1 MINNSIHIAEQ
12 TLLAIRQ
19 INRAMDLHSK
29 KLTKAYGLTGPQLIV
44 LKEIEKAQ
52 DVSLSVLS
60 RNISLS
66 LATVSVILD
75 KLEDKKYVERYRG
88 SIDKRNIYVR
98 VTDPAREIIAKVP
111 NLLQEDFLIKFEKLK
126 DWEQSLIL
134 SSIQRIASMMK
145 VDISE
150 PTSSM
155 YE

>member
-1 MINNSIHIAEQ
+1 
-12 TLLAIRQ
+12 
-19 INRAMDLHSK
+19 MDVHSK

-44 LKEIEKAQ
+44 LKEIERAQ
-52 DVSLSVLS
+52 GASLSVLS

-75 KLEDKKYVERYRG
+75 KLEDKKYVERYKG
-88 SIDKRNIYVR
+88 STDKRTIYVR
-98 VTDPAREIIAKVP
+98 ITDSAREIIDKVP

-150 PTSSM
+150 PTSSV

>member
-19 INRAMDLHSK
+19 INRAMDVHSK

-44 LKEIEKAQ
+44 LKEIERAQ
-52 DVSLSVLS
+52 SVSLSVLS

-88 SIDKRNIYVR
+88 STDKRNIYVR
-98 VTDPAREIIAKVP
+98 ITDTAREIIAKVP

-126 DWEQSLIL
+126 EWEQSLIL
-134 SSIQRIASMMK
+134 SSVQRIASMMK

-150 PTSSM
+150 PNSSL

>member
-1 MINNSIHIAEQ
+1 MISNSIHIAEQ

-19 INRAMDLHSK
+19 INRAMDVHSK

-44 LKEIEKAQ
+44 LKEIERAQ
-52 DVSLSVLS
+52 GASLSVLS

-75 KLEDKKYVERYRG
+75 KLEDKKYVERYKG
-88 SIDKRNIYVR
+88 STDKRTIYVR
-98 VTDPAREIIAKVP
+98 ITDSAREIIDKVP

-150 PTSSM
+150 PTSSV

>member
-1 MINNSIHIAEQ
+1 IAEQ

>member
-1 MINNSIHIAEQ
+1 MISNSIHIAEQ

-19 INRAMDLHSK
+19 INRAMDVHSK

-44 LKEIEKAQ
+44 LKEIERAQ
-52 DVSLSVLS
+52 GASLSVLS

-75 KLEDKKYVERYRG
+75 KLEDKKYVERYKG
-88 SIDKRNIYVR
+88 STDKRTIYVR
-98 VTDPAREIIAKVP
+98 ITDSAREIIDKVP

-134 SSIQRIASMMK
+134 SSIQRIATMMK

-150 PTSSM
+150 PTSSV

>member
-1 MINNSIHIAEQ
+1 MSNSIHIAEQ

-19 INRAMDLHSK
+19 INRAMDVHSK

-44 LKEIEKAQ
+44 LKEIERAQ
-52 DVSLSVLS
+52 GASLSVLS

-75 KLEDKKYVERYRG
+75 KLEDKKYVERYKG
-88 SIDKRNIYVR
+88 STDKRTIYVR
-98 VTDPAREIIAKVP
+98 ITDSAREIIDKVP

-150 PTSSM
+150 PTSSV

>member
-52 DVSLSVLS
+52 NVSLSVLS

>member
-1 MINNSIHIAEQ
+1 MINSSIHIAEQ
-12 TLLAIRQ
+12 TLLSIRQ
-19 INRAMDLHSK
+19 INRAMDVHSK

-44 LKEIEKAQ
+44 LKEIERAQ
-52 DVSLSVLS
+52 GVSLSILS

-75 KLEDKKYVERYRG
+75 KLEDKKYVERYR
-88 SIDKRNIYVR
+88 SSTDKRNIYVSI
-98 VTDPAREIIAKVP
+98 TDSAREIIDKVP

-126 DWEQSLIL
+126 DWEQNLIL

>member
-1 MINNSIHIAEQ
+1 VISNSIHIAEQ

-19 INRAMDLHSK
+19 INRAMDVHSK

-44 LKEIEKAQ
+44 LKEIERAQ
-52 DVSLSVLS
+52 GASLSVLS

-75 KLEDKKYVERYRG
+75 KLEDKKYVERYKG
-88 SIDKRNIYVR
+88 STDKRTIYVR
-98 VTDPAREIIAKVP
+98 ITDSAREIIDKVP

-150 PTSSM
+150 PTSSV

>member
-19 INRAMDLHSK
+19 INRAIDVHSK

-44 LKEIEKAQ
+44 LKEIERAQ
-52 DVSLSVLS
+52 SVSLSVLS

-88 SIDKRNIYVR
+88 STDKRNIYVR
-98 VTDPAREIIAKVP
+98 ITDTAREIIAKVP

-126 DWEQSLIL
+126 EWEQSLIL
-134 SSIQRIASMMK
+134 SSVQRIASMMK

-150 PTSSM
+150 PNSSL

>member
-1 MINNSIHIAEQ
+1 MISNSIHIAEQ

-19 INRAMDLHSK
+19 INRAMDVHSK

-44 LKEIEKAQ
+44 LKEIERAQ
-52 DVSLSVLS
+52 GASLSVLS

-75 KLEDKKYVERYRG
+75 KLEDKKYVERYKG
-88 SIDKRNIYVR
+88 STDKRTIYVR
-98 VTDPAREIIAKVP
+98 ITDSAREIIDKVP

-145 VDISE
+145 VYISE
-150 PTSSM
+150 PTSSV

>member
-1 MINNSIHIAEQ
+1 M
-12 TLLAIRQ
+12 LAIRQ
-19 INRAMDLHSK
+19 INRAMDVHSK

-44 LKEIEKAQ
+44 LKEIERAQ
-52 DVSLSVLS
+52 GASLSVLS

-75 KLEDKKYVERYRG
+75 KLEDKKYVERYKG
-88 SIDKRNIYVR
+88 STDKRTIYVR
-98 VTDPAREIIAKVP
+98 ITDSAREIIDKVP

-150 PTSSM
+150 PTSSV